1 MPTVETSVSN
11 RSNGMVNAAFDDP
24 EVTEVISN
32 HTPKKTAKSPPQ
44 VLKVE
49 VHQNDDL
56 EEIPNLTLETPTS
69 SRSIDSNKTL
79 TDELEDLKISEPEP
93 KKAPKKKKKKPKSP
107 PAQTPPDAPSPTT
120 TVLSG
125 GGLVREDTVL
135 FPGNS

>member
-1 MPTVETSVSN
+1 
-11 RSNGMVNAAFDDP
+11 MVNAAFDDP

-32 HTPKKTAKSPPQ
+32 HTPKKSAKSPPQ
-44 VLKVE
+44 ILKVE
-49 VHQNDDL
+49 VHQNSDEL
-56 EEIPNLTLETPTS
+56 EEIPTLEPPTS

-79 TDELEDLKISEPEP
+79 TDELEDLKISEPE

-135 FPGNS
+135 FPGGY